1 VKFVIAYDISND
13 KRRERVAR
21 VLLHFGERIQ
31 KSVFVAVLDPEQQS
45 ELKRELGVLLRQ
57 GDRVEWFPV
66 DLRNPD
72 VQLSW
77 LSDPSNEDPVHTF
90 E

>member
-1 VKFVIAYDISND
+1 MKFVIAYDISND

-31 KSVFVAVLDPEQQS
+31 KSVFVAVLDQEQQS
-45 ELKRELGVLLRQ
+45 ELKRELGVVLRH
-57 GDRVEWFPV
+57 GDRVEWFPI

-72 VQLSW
+72 TQLSW
-77 LSDPSNEDPVHTF
+77 LSDPVCQQAVQTIE
-90 E
+90 

>member
-13 KRRERVAR
+13 KRRE
-21 VLLHFGERIQ
+21 
-31 KSVFVAVLDPEQQS
+31 
-45 ELKRELGVLLRQ
+45 
-57 GDRVEWFPV
+57 V

-77 LSDPSNEDPVHTF
+77 LADPSKEDPVHSF